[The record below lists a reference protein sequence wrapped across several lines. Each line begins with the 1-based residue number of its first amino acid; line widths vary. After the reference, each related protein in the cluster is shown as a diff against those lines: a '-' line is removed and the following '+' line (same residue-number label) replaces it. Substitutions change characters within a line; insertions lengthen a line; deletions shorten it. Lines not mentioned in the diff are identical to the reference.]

1 MLAFVGYLAGL
12 FGAVSLLPEVSK
24 ALKTHHLKDVA
35 WGMLGLTAFSSFL
48 WFLYGYHLESYPV
61 MLSDGLHFSM
71 ACLLIGLKIHYHKGG
86 KTLVRQTETEKSG
99 S

>member
-35 WGMLGLTAFSSFL
+35 WGMLFLTAFSSFL
-48 WFLYGYHLESYPV
+48 WVVYGYHLESYPV
-61 MLSDGLHFSM
+61 ILSDGLHFSM
-71 ACLLIGLKIHYHKGG
+71 AALLIALKIRYHKGG
-86 KTLVRQTETEKSG
+86 SPLLRQTETKESD